1 MGREIPDNEIIT
13 MFQRYLSTS
22 DPSEVNKLDPDV
34 LAAAEARLAL
44 KGTHPSFIEAIKTKR
59 QDLELKEQRKYQSQL
74 KDCELK
80 EQRKHESRVRKWSL
94 VTAFVIGIAVTI
106 VGQWLWGIIN
116 GGTI

>member
-59 QDLELKEQRKYQSQL
+59 QDLELKEQRK
-74 KDCELK
+74 
-80 EQRKHESRVRKWSL
+80 HENRVRKWSL